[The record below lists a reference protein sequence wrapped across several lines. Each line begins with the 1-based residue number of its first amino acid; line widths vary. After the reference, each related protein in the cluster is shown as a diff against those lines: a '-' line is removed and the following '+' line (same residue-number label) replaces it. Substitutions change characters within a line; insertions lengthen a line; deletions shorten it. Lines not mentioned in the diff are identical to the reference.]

1 MQEKNRDFSII
12 KKRIIQYL
20 DSKDISKYEFYQKT
34 GIPNGILSQKGGI
47 SEENILKFLS
57 YYNDINPAWLLTGN
71 GNMLLNDLA
80 EDFKP
85 KKPPNETASTCSLC
99 LEKERII
106 KEMEARL
113 QDKDKII
120 ALLELQLSEYRAK
133 EGERAIM
140 AAAKSSSKL
149 KPTVEKETVPK

>member
-1 MQEKNRDFSII
+1 MEKKFTI
-12 KKRIIQYL
+12 KERIIQLAKYKGFTL
-20 DSKDISKYEFYQKT
+20 EDFCSRIGLTYGNFKGNAKKTPINSDS
-34 GIPNGILSQKGGI
+34 L
-47 SEENILKFLS
+47 ENILAIIP
-57 YYNDINPAWLLTGN
+57 DVNPIWLLTGN
-71 GNMLLNDLA
+71 GCMLLDNLTD
-80 EDFKP
+80 DSQP